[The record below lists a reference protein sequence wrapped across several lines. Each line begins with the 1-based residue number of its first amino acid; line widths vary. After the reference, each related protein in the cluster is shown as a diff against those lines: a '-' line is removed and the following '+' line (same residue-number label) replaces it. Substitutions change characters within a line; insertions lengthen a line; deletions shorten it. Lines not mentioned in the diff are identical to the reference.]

1 MVEVARMGLKGC
13 RRRPFRDW
21 LECGPR
27 GLKKNKKNPT
37 SELCCFDPHPQ
48 SYNYTHLSA
57 GDLLRAERAREGSQF
72 GVLIANFIKEGKIVP
87 VEITINLLRM
97 VSNGFARLQSPWQ
110 GILALEAFQFSW

>member
-1 MVEVARMGLKGC
+1 MGLKGC